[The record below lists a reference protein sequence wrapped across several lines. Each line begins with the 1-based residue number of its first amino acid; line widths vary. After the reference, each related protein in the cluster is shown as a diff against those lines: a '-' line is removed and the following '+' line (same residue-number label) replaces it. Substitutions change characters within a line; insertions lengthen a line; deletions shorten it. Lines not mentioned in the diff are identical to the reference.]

1 MGRPCNC
8 KNNNMHEDLKYAGF
22 VAADHF
28 SSIHLPLTLT
38 IWGQLIS
45 TASLFVKLTK
55 PTSLQI
61 ADLGAGLPFSLPCHE
76 TIFILVSYQH
86 SLGVGHSIP
95 PPATIRSPDGSTAQ
109 HGTYIPTGNRPHSL
123 HCLVSGSWRWISCLH
138 PPGPPPTNSKCP
150 WKANRVGHFTG
161 AHAKWMQC
169 C

>member
-22 VAADHF
+22 VAPDHF

-45 TASLFVKLTK
+45 TASLFVKLNV
-55 PTSLQI
+55 Q
-61 ADLGAGLPFSLPCHE
+61 AYPFHYPVMKRFLYLFP
-76 TIFILVSYQH
+76 INILLEWAIVSPHQPPSDHQMVVQH
-86 SLGVGHSIP
+86 SMEH
-95 PPATIRSPDGSTAQ
+95 
-109 HGTYIPTGNRPHSL
+109 NRPHSL

-161 AHAKWMQC
+161 GVGNSCQMDAVLE
-169 C
+169 